1 MAQTSVVTPER
12 FDRAL
17 SYVDYLA
24 GIAVNRDQFEHFYDI
39 ARLTEDDIAFFG
51 NAASLPDGPAKVLVI
66 AEAWCPDVFRGVPV
80 VARIAE
86 ASGMSMKVVL
96 RDEEPDIMDEFLLN
110 GTARA
115 IPVAVFYTRDH
126 RYIAH
131 WIERPAVAHAE
142 IARLRAE
149 FGANHPTVDIKTAT
163 GPDRETLLTFFNARL
178 PQQYPA
184 WQTETVR
191 EIRELLTA
199 AQAGVRPLGSS
210 TVSAG

>member
-1 MAQTSVVTPER
+1 MPQTSVVTPER
-12 FDRAL
+12 FDRAF
-17 SYVDYLA
+17 SYHDYLA
-24 GIAVNRDQFEHFYDI
+24 AVAVNRDQFEHFYDI
-39 ARLTEDDIAFFG
+39 APLTDDDVAFFR

-86 ASGMSMKVVL
+86 ASGMTLKIVA
-96 RDEEPDIMDEFLLN
+96 RDENPDIMDEFLLN
-110 GTARA
+110 GKARA

-149 FGANHPTVDIKTAT
+149 FSAAYPAVDVTTAT
-163 GPDRETLLTFFNARL
+163 GPDRESLIAFFNARL

-184 WQTETVR
+184 WQVETVR
-191 EIRELLTA
+191 EIRELLA
-199 AQAGVRPLGSS
+199 AAPLASPPLDSS